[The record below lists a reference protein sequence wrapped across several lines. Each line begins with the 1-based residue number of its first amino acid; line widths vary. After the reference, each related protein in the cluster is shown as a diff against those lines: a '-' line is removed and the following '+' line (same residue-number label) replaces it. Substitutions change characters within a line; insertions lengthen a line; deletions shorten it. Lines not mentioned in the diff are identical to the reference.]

1 MERPNDADTLMLI
14 EFTMLPGWLAANRR
28 RSLNPLDREGVK
40 PVNFAIYAI
49 HGARKTPALHSFP
62 ADIMLFCKDCKYG
75 RPILERSPARIRTST
90 LARANASTVVVEGAR
105 AARSDR
111 KKNFIGVRLRRLRE
125 ERQMTQQALALAI
138 GLSPSYLNQLENN
151 QRPVTTKVL
160 LRLDAFFGADL
171 RLLSHDDEARLI
183 ANLGDA
189 LADPMIGE
197 VISRAELHEV
207 ASNMPA
213 VARAF
218 ITLHRRY
225 RQLSEQAAALTA
237 RLGSERSDGTGAR
250 GEFPADAEADG
261 GADTALPY
269 APFEEVREFMYER
282 HNHIAEL
289 DSAAETLAMFAGVR
303 SGNAVTDL
311 AALMARRHN
320 AQVEIM
326 VANDGAER
334 EVQRHYDPTTRVL
347 RLSPRLRAG
356 QQAFQIATQLA
367 LMEHGDLIDTLV
379 GQGGFTSEEARGL
392 MRIALA
398 NYFAGALILPYRVFL
413 EAAEARRYDI
423 DLLSHHFSVG
433 FETICHRLSTLQRPD
448 ARGVPFF
455 FIRVDRA
462 GNISKRQSATDF
474 HFSRIGGTCPL
485 WNVYE
490 AFAHPGRV
498 LTQIAQMPD
507 GRAYLWVA
515 RTVSRHHGG
524 YRAPSKTFAIALG
537 CDLRHASRLV
547 YSDGLDL
554 NNPAAA
560 TPIGVGCKVCER
572 RACPQ
577 RAFPPI
583 GRALRVDEMQRNFS
597 PYPVK

>member
-1 MERPNDADTLMLI
+1 M
-14 EFTMLPGWLAANRR
+14 
-28 RSLNPLDREGVK
+28 
-40 PVNFAIYAI
+40 
-49 HGARKTPALHSFP
+49 
-62 ADIMLFCKDCKYG
+62 
-75 RPILERSPARIRTST
+75 
-90 LARANASTVVVEGAR
+90 
-105 AARSDR
+105 
-111 KKNFIGVRLRRLRE
+111 RLRRLRE

-160 LRLDAFFGADL
+160 LRLDAVFGEHL
-171 RLLSHDDEARLI
+171 QLLSQDDEARLV
-183 ANLGDA
+183 ADLGDVV
-189 LADPMIGE
+189 ADPMLGE
-197 VISRAELHEV
+197 SISRAELHALA
-207 ASNMPA
+207 ASMPA

-218 ITLHRRY
+218 IALHTRC
-225 RQLSEQAAALTA
+225 RQMSEQSATLAA
-237 RLGSERSDGTGAR
+237 RLGDER
-250 GEFPADAEADG
+250 ADAAS
-261 GADTALPY
+261 PF

-289 DSAAETLAMFAGVR
+289 DVAAESLAVAAGLR
-303 SGNAVTDL
+303 PGNAADEI
-311 AALMARRHN
+311 AALIARRHGVR
-320 AQVEIM
+320 VEIA
-326 VANDGAER
+326 VAQEGPER
-334 EVQRHYDPTTRVL
+334 DMQRSYDPETRVL
-347 RLSPRLRAG
+347 RLSSRLRAG

-367 LMEHGDLIDTLV
+367 LLEHDGLIAALV
-379 GQGGFTSEEARGL
+379 AQGRFTSAEARKL
-392 MRIALA
+392 ARIGLA
-398 NYFAGALILPYRVFL
+398 NYFAGALVLPYGTFL
-413 EAAEARRYDI
+413 RAAEARRYDI
-423 DLLSHHFSVG
+423 DLLSHRFGVG

-498 LTQIAQMPD
+498 LTQIARMPD
-507 GRAYLWVA
+507 GRAYLWIA
-515 RTVSRHHGG
+515 RTVARDHGG
-524 YRAPSKTFAIALG
+524 YRAPSKTFAVALG
-537 CDLRHASRLV
+537 CDLRHAGRLV

-572 RACPQ
+572 PACPQ

-583 GRALRVDEMQRNFS
+583 GRALKVDETRRHFS
-597 PYPVK
+597 PYSGE

>member
-1 MERPNDADTLMLI
+1 M
-14 EFTMLPGWLAANRR
+14 
-28 RSLNPLDREGVK
+28 
-40 PVNFAIYAI
+40 
-49 HGARKTPALHSFP
+49 
-62 ADIMLFCKDCKYG
+62 
-75 RPILERSPARIRTST
+75 
-90 LARANASTVVVEGAR
+90 
-105 AARSDR
+105 
-111 KKNFIGVRLRRLRE
+111 GVRLRRLRE

-151 QRPVTTKVL
+151 QRPVTTEVL
-160 LRLDAFFGADL
+160 LRLDAAFGAEL
-171 RLLSHDDEARLI
+171 ELLSHDDEARLI
-183 ANLGDA
+183 ADLGEA
-189 LADPMIGE
+189 VADPMIGE
-197 VISRAELHEV
+197 PISRAELHEL
-207 ASNMPA
+207 ATTMPA

-218 ITLHRRY
+218 IALHTRY
-225 RQLSEQAAALTA
+225 RQMSEQTAALAA
-237 RLGSERSDGTGAR
+237 RLGGERFS
-250 GEFPADAEADG
+250 GEGLAGERLSGERLAGEWPGGPADADA
-261 GADTALPY
+261 TLPF

-289 DSAAETLAMFAGVR
+289 DVAAEDLATAAGLTA
-303 SGNAVTDL
+303 GNAAGEL
-311 AALMARRHN
+311 AALIACRHDVR
-320 AQVEIM
+320 VEII

-334 EVQRHYDPTTRVL
+334 DVQRHYDPATRVL
-347 RLSPRLRAG
+347 RLSSRLRAG
-356 QQAFQIATQLA
+356 QQAFHIATQLA
-367 LMEHGDLIDTLV
+367 LMEHDGLIDTLV
-379 GQGGFTSEEARGL
+379 GRGRFTSEEARRL
-392 MRIALA
+392 ARIGLA
-398 NYFAGALILPYRVFL
+398 NYFAGALILPYRIFL

-423 DLLSHHFSVG
+423 DLLSHRFGVG

-515 RTVSRHHGG
+515 RTVSRDHGG
-524 YRAPSKTFAIALG
+524 YRAPSKTFAVALG
-537 CDLRHASRLV
+537 CDLRHAGRLV

-554 NNPAAA
+554 RNPAAA

-572 RACPQ
+572 PACPQ

-583 GRALRVDEMQRNFS
+583 GRALKVDETRRHFS